1 MMQLDQQAGGRS
13 PPPRFA
19 LPTRCPHCGDWLV
32 APVASEFVEGGEI
45 RHHWTCE
52 SCSHHS
58 LTSVSVVATC
68 KH

>member
-1 MMQLDQQAGGRS
+1 MQLDRQAESALSRC
-13 PPPRFA
+13 FA

-45 RHHWTCE
+45 RHHWACETC
-52 SCSHHS
+52 SGQS
-58 LTSVSVVATC
+58 LTSVSVEAAS